1 MMNMAKTFDFAKSM
15 KDMMGSFPSAFPM
28 DTKAFEDAFKAQ
40 AAYGEKLAKVA
51 LDAATKSADLSAKW
65 TKETLTKLGDVTKLK
80 TDATDYSKALSDF
93 AAAQSAMVSDNMT
106 AFADIA
112 KKVQSETV
120 EIMMAAGKEAAEEA
134 QSVVAKATNE
144 ATAAAKKAAA
154 TVN

>member
-1 MMNMAKTFDFAKSM
+1 MAKTFDFAKSM
-15 KDMMGSFPSAFPM
+15 KEMMGAFPM

-51 LDAATKSADLSAKW
+51 LEAATKSADLSAKW

-93 AAAQSAMVSDNMT
+93 ATAQSTMVSENLT

-112 KKVQSETV
+112 KKVQAETA
-120 EIMMAAGKEAAEEA
+120 EILMAAGKEAAEEA
-134 QSVVAKATNE
+134 QSVVAKATTE
-144 ATAAAKKAAA
+144 ANSAAKKAAA